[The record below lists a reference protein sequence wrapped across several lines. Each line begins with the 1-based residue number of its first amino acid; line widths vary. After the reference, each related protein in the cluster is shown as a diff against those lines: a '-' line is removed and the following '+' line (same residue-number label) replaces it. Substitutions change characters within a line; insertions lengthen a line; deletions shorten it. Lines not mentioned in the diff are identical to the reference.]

1 MAVVSL
7 PTLDNYAHA
16 KWDLALFSG
25 GVELELDLISAS
37 FTINNGD
44 VNNPFNLNCN
54 NTANIKIENDFDL
67 VKGQEIEA
75 IAYLLDENEQRTQTT
90 ISLGTYYVDNGD
102 FDEYQ
107 NSYSFV
113 SSENKYNINCPY
125 IDFTDSQ
132 VVSQDSMS
140 MNFAALVNLEFT
152 TAGFEAPLAQE
163 LESEGISV
171 NVDPTVIDYTQYTLI
186 GLLNA
191 YNSIYCNVQ
200 DGFDGATSQADALP
214 YDLASAGSPQKSYGD
229 TSGVDYVSINFNYVN
244 TTTEVIEADLENG
257 TDEHTVTNRS
267 TQSSKYY
274 FSTDY
279 QGETAVSGNGF
290 QIEFPFP
297 IGANNA
303 TGAQNKQSILEAY
316 NDGNIANF
324 LTRFE
329 TAYFPTASIG
339 YILSPEIMARINHNT
354 MFYDTSAVD
363 SEDLAEHLVDGE
375 YVFDLEN
382 PSDLT
387 IYNQITYPF
396 TMMCM
401 QYSITFDGSASLSVS
416 SGNSWNVSSLT
427 SSTSS
432 GSVSVISD
440 GAGNNVAQVMA
451 MLGRLENSVTWWNKN
466 GLNLNN
472 FGTILANA
480 DYLNMGSKL
489 FQEIQAQ
496 TITTEYLKAS
506 EGNIDWLTVLSA
518 TIETAMI
525 KDGAITHAKI
535 GTEAVEASNIKDAT
549 ITGAQIA
556 NSTITNAHIA
566 NISADKINAG
576 TIYTNNVTI
585 QSQEGNFLISDNTLQ
600 IKDNNDVVRVQVG
613 QTGASAPY
621 DYDLVLADASGNI
634 MWNASGLQ
642 EDGVPNGLIKD
653 AMVAN
658 NAAIQAGKLDIDSLF
673 TVINNDNTHT
683 IYGSKIYMNNED
695 ASLEVVLSE
704 IRTEIGSGSG
714 EFYMDLTVPPTLDNY
729 PAILWSGSTLLYPD
743 TDVYPNTNVYPGSNG
758 SGTPTY
764 EDHIGAKAYLTDS
777 FGNVRSWMFTKDEH
791 DNYYWQETT
800 GTLDDTILHRL
811 AVVEIDTTK
820 FESRFS
826 EMTVNQDGIYNF
838 WSMFH
843 QDSSQIIQEVANDRL
858 ISAINQTAE
867 QVSINASKISLEGLV
882 TVNGKFT
889 IDQYG
894 SMTAT
899 GGTIANFTINNTAI
913 YNGTNSMQSTTQGV
927 YIGTDGIRQYNSAN
941 AFVNIQNGVLTAN
954 GVELEGSLHAYS
966 TDENFYVVSIG
977 NSKDS
982 SDSDYYT
989 QAQLSYQGIWTEYR
1003 PYSPSASDLHKYEA
1017 FMISTSSGC
1026 RTELNYYPDYT
1037 DYRTWQRTRIYPGSI
1052 EVSDVTMDA
1061 TRRVT
1066 IGTDTDVGINII
1078 GNLGLA
1084 ISLWYDGT
1092 VSAGEY
1098 IENGYSLSSKYATI
1112 SSLSGYVTNTSLT
1125 QTLSDYV
1132 TFSDLSTTLDDYVTD
1147 TSLATTLSDYVT
1159 DTSLATVLDDY
1170 ATISSLSAYFPF
1182 SNIKQYYNSSVPV
1195 FSGGWTSI
1203 GTIENLMNISTY
1215 GNNVLLVITATNYNS
1230 RSTHPSGIH
1239 VQPQGSGI
1247 GSYSESGM
1255 IGHIQDTNSSHS
1267 YNDLTLVCRA
1277 SSYDSNEVYVTA
1289 SSGSSLQVRIYA
1301 IILDD

>member
-75 IAYLLDENEQRTQTT
+75 IAYLLDENEQRTHTT

-191 YNSIYCNVQ
+191 YNSLYCNVQ

-297 IGANNA
+297 VGANNA
-303 TGAQNKQSILEAY
+303 TGAQNEQSILEAY

-363 SEDLAEHLVDGE
+363 SEDLAEHLVEGQ

-382 PSDLT
+382 PSDLA

-496 TITTEYLKAS
+496 TITTDYLKAS

-566 NISADKINAG
+566 NVSADKINAG

-600 IKDNNDVVRVQVG
+600 IKDNNDTVRVQIG
-613 QTGASAPY
+613 QTGSTAPY
-621 DYDLVLADASGNI
+621 DYDLILADASGNI

-653 AMVAN
+653 SMVAN

-683 IYGSKIYMNNED
+683 IYGSKIYMDDEH
-695 ASLEVVLSE
+695 ASLSVVLNEIRSE
-704 IRTEIGSGSG
+704 IGGGTG
-714 EFYMDLTVPPTLDNY
+714 EFYMDLTAVPTLNNY
-729 PAILWSGSTLLYPD
+729 PANLWGSGGLYPSGGIYPSNNL
-743 TDVYPNTNVYPGSNG
+743 YPNSNTYSEHGTYPGNNTFPGAGDG
-758 SGTPTY
+758 SGY
-764 EDHIGAKAYLTDS
+764 EDHLGATAYWIQSDGS
-777 FGNVRSWMFTKDEH
+777 VRSWIFSKDQN
-791 DNYYWQETT
+791 DNYYWEETT
-800 GTLDDTILHRL
+800 GNFDDVILQRL
-811 AVVEIDTTK
+811 AVVEINTEH

-826 EMTVNQDGIYNF
+826 EMDVTQDGIYNF

-941 AFVNIQNGVLTAN
+941 AYVNIKDGILTAN
-954 GVELEGSLHAYS
+954 GVDITGNLKM
-966 TDENFYVVSIG
+966 TDGYVNIQTTEN
-977 NSKDS
+977 DS
-982 SDSDYYT
+982 SIASKITFENNYQTIDFLQSRKTKISSKSIKLENDVEYFREPQLDISQSLDILSDRLTLSQTDNSSEIITSYY
-989 QAQLSYQGIWTEYR
+989 
-1003 PYSPSASDLHKYEA
+1003 
-1017 FMISTSSGC
+1017 
-1026 RTELNYYPDYT
+1026 
-1037 DYRTWQRTRIYPGSI
+1037 
-1052 EVSDVTMDA
+1052 
-1061 TRRVT
+1061 
-1066 IGTDTDVGINII
+1066 
-1078 GNLGLA
+1078 
-1084 ISLWYDGT
+1084 YDGVHINDIT
-1092 VSAGEY
+1092 NSVQSYFTASLVYAPSISADSFF
-1098 IENGYSLSSKYATI
+1098 ENGSELSSKYLFFQSDTVSVTASADTWT
-1112 SSLSGYVTNTSLT
+1112 YVNDIQNL
-1125 QTLSDYV
+1125 D
-1132 TFSDLSTTLDDYVTD
+1132 FTLDYYGRYVVIVCADYSVGQPTGVH
-1147 TSLATTLSDYVT
+1147 LQA
-1159 DTSLATVLDDY
+1159 
-1170 ATISSLSAYFPF
+1170 
-1182 SNIKQYYNSSVPV
+1182 NS
-1195 FSGGWTSI
+1195 
-1203 GTIENLMNISTY
+1203 
-1215 GNNVLLVITATNYNS
+1215 
-1230 RSTHPSGIH
+1230 
-1239 VQPQGSGI
+1239 
-1247 GSYSESGM
+1247 GSYSTVAIQGHNEYVYPMKTSSSQSSALYPSGSNK
-1255 IGHIQDTNSSHS
+1255 ITTITVIEGNEHS
-1267 YNDLTLVCRA
+1267 YIYGRWG
-1277 SSYDSNEVYVTA
+1277 
-1289 SSGSSLQVRIYA
+1289 SSGTYDVS
-1301 IILDD
+1301 IICLKIS

>member
-191 YNSIYCNVQ
+191 YNSLYCNVQ

-297 IGANNA
+297 VGANNA

-363 SEDLAEHLVDGE
+363 SEDLAEHLVDGQ

-382 PSDLT
+382 PSDLA

-496 TITTEYLKAS
+496 TITTDYLKAS

-566 NISADKINAG
+566 NVSADKLTAG

-600 IKDNNDVVRVQVG
+600 IKDNNDTVRVQIG
-613 QTGASAPY
+613 QTGSTAPY
-621 DYDLVLADASGNI
+621 DYDLILADASGNI

-653 AMVAN
+653 SMVAN

-673 TVINNDNTHT
+673 SVINNDNTHS
-683 IYGSKIYMNNED
+683 IYGSKIYMDNEH
-695 ASLEVVLSE
+695 ASLTAVLSE
-704 IRTEIGSGSG
+704 IRSEIGGGTG
-714 EFYMDLTVPPTLDNY
+714 EYYLDLTAVPTLNNY
-729 PAILWSGSTLLYPD
+729 PASNWGTYQYPSN
-743 TDVYPNTNVYPGSNG
+743 TTYPSNATYPGVVGNS
-758 SGTPTY
+758 Y
-764 EDHIGAKAYLTDS
+764 EDHLGATAYWIQSDGS
-777 FGNVRSWMFTKDEH
+777 VRSWIFSKDQN
-791 DNYYWQETT
+791 DNYYWEETT
-800 GTLDDTILHRL
+800 GSFNDALIHRL
-811 AVVEIDTTK
+811 AVVELNTEE

-826 EMTVNQDGIYNF
+826 EMDVTQSGIYNF

-954 GVELEGSLHAYS
+954 GVDLSGSFS
-966 TDENFYVVSIG
+966 MTGGSI
-977 NSKDS
+977 NINPDSAEYNLIHLRYEIPDS
-982 SDSDYYT
+982 SNYYDFQIT
-989 QAQLSYQGIWTEYR
+989 
-1003 PYSPSASDLHKYEA
+1003 P
-1017 FMISTSSGC
+1017 SGC
-1026 RTELNYYPDYT
+1026 HLTKNLYNKTEVEA
-1037 DYRTWQRTRIYPGSI
+1037 G
-1052 EVSDVTMDA
+1052 
-1061 TRRVT
+1061 
-1066 IGTDTDVGINII
+1066 
-1078 GNLGLA
+1078 A
-1084 ISLWYDGT
+1084 I
-1092 VSAGEY
+1092 
-1098 IENGYSLSSKYATI
+1098 
-1112 SSLSGYVTNTSLT
+1112 YVTNNYNTTKRVSITPTSIQLSSEGYAYFAASSNGITENGSLLANKYISLGRTYEGTHSARVGVEVTAKELNLYGDACLLVFYSELVTSLRIVA
-1125 QTLSDYV
+1125 QKELSD
-1132 TFSDLSTTLDDYVTD
+1132 
-1147 TSLATTLSDYVT
+1147 
-1159 DTSLATVLDDY
+1159 
-1170 ATISSLSAYFPF
+1170 
-1182 SNIKQYYNSSVPV
+1182 
-1195 FSGGWTSI
+1195 
-1203 GTIENLMNISTY
+1203 GT
-1215 GNNVLLVITATNYNS
+1215 
-1230 RSTHPSGIH
+1230 
-1239 VQPQGSGI
+1239 
-1247 GSYSESGM
+1247 YSEYEFANVSSSSADCLTAVAYIHEDDVQQVYFKATRGGTM
-1255 IGHIQDTNSSHS
+1255 TNG
-1267 YNDLTLVCRA
+1267 NK
-1277 SSYDSNEVYVTA
+1277 YV
-1289 SSGSSLQVRIYA
+1289 VRVIP
-1301 IILDD
+1301 L

>member
-297 IGANNA
+297 VGANNA

-363 SEDLAEHLVDGE
+363 SEDLAEHLVDGQ

-382 PSDLT
+382 PDDLA

-525 KDGAITHAKI
+525 KNGAITHAKI

-566 NISADKINAG
+566 NVSADKLNAG

-600 IKDNNDVVRVQVG
+600 IKDNNDTVRVQIG
-613 QTGASAPY
+613 QTGSTAPY
-621 DYDLVLADASGNI
+621 DYDLILADASGNI

-653 AMVAN
+653 SMVAN

-683 IYGSKIYMNNED
+683 IYGSKIYMDDEH
-695 ASLEVVLSE
+695 ASLSVVLNEIRSE
-704 IRTEIGSGSG
+704 IGGGTG
-714 EFYMDLTVPPTLDNY
+714 EFYMDLTAVPTLNNY
-729 PAILWSGSTLLYPD
+729 PANRWGSGGLYPSGGIYPSNNL
-743 TDVYPNTNVYPGSNG
+743 YPNNTTYSEYGTYPGNETYPGAGDG
-758 SGTPTY
+758 SDY
-764 EDHIGAKAYLTDS
+764 EDHLGDA
-777 FGNVRSWMFTKDEH
+777 M
-791 DNYYWQETT
+791 
-800 GTLDDTILHRL
+800 
-811 AVVEIDTTK
+811 
-820 FESRFS
+820 
-826 EMTVNQDGIYNF
+826 
-838 WSMFH
+838 
-843 QDSSQIIQEVANDRL
+843 
-858 ISAINQTAE
+858 
-867 QVSINASKISLEGLV
+867 
-882 TVNGKFT
+882 
-889 IDQYG
+889 
-894 SMTAT
+894 
-899 GGTIANFTINNTAI
+899 
-913 YNGTNSMQSTTQGV
+913 
-927 YIGTDGIRQYNSAN
+927 
-941 AFVNIQNGVLTAN
+941 
-954 GVELEGSLHAYS
+954 S
-966 TDENFYVVSIG
+966 TD
-977 NSKDS
+977 
-982 SDSDYYT
+982 
-989 QAQLSYQGIWTEYR
+989 WC
-1003 PYSPSASDLHKYEA
+1003 H
-1017 FMISTSSGC
+1017 
-1026 RTELNYYPDYT
+1026 
-1037 DYRTWQRTRIYPGSI
+1037 
-1052 EVSDVTMDA
+1052 
-1061 TRRVT
+1061 
-1066 IGTDTDVGINII
+1066 
-1078 GNLGLA
+1078 
-1084 ISLWYDGT
+1084 
-1092 VSAGEY
+1092 
-1098 IENGYSLSSKYATI
+1098 YA
-1112 SSLSGYVTNTSLT
+1112 
-1125 QTLSDYV
+1125 
-1132 TFSDLSTTLDDYVTD
+1132 
-1147 TSLATTLSDYVT
+1147 
-1159 DTSLATVLDDY
+1159 
-1170 ATISSLSAYFPF
+1170 
-1182 SNIKQYYNSSVPV
+1182 
-1195 FSGGWTSI
+1195 
-1203 GTIENLMNISTY
+1203 
-1215 GNNVLLVITATNYNS
+1215 
-1230 RSTHPSGIH
+1230 
-1239 VQPQGSGI
+1239 
-1247 GSYSESGM
+1247 
-1255 IGHIQDTNSSHS
+1255 
-1267 YNDLTLVCRA
+1267 
-1277 SSYDSNEVYVTA
+1277 
-1289 SSGSSLQVRIYA
+1289 
-1301 IILDD
+1301 